1 VKTRSALAI
10 GLTTLALGA
19 CSSGQTSTLQD
30 LEGVHAVEP
39 DVVQVYYSP
48 NQFPNVLVACPDG
61 PDGWGYLITTREYQD
76 PIEFEQCPI
85 DRERG
90 DVIEMRDWIE

>member
-1 VKTRSALAI
+1 MRKTLMIALTA
-10 GLTTLALGA
+10 LVLGA
-19 CSSGQTSTLQD
+19 CSFGQTSTLQD

-39 DVVQVYYSP
+39 DVIQVYYSP
-48 NQFPNVLVACPDG
+48 NLFPNVLVACPDG
-61 PDGWGYLITTREYQD
+61 PDGWGYLVTTREYQD

-90 DVIEMRDWIE
+90 DVIEMGDGVE